1 MAQGRAQDR
10 LQQPFFQIG
19 DGCVVVEQAHIGV
32 RFQQGGHLGEQGE
45 EFFPGLRNIA
55 FRQTNPLKGGGI
67 VSEAIE
73 VHGDR
78 HGQQRAI
85 PGDPFLDFRIHACH
99 AALQKT
105 AAGKIQQISPLVG
118 GLVIPAANGGHIDVH
133 IAGLVEHVCQEIARI
148 AAPFYGYMRIR
159 LCEIQICPVK

>member
-32 RFQQGGHLGEQGE
+32 RCVVVEQAHIGVRFQQGGHLGEQGE
-45 EFFPGLRNIA
+45 EFFPGLRNVA
-55 FRQTNPLKGGGI
+55 FRQTNPLKGSGI

-85 PGDPFLDFRIHACH
+85 PGGPFLDFRIHARH
-99 AALQKT
+99 AALQKI
-105 AAGKIQQISPLVG
+105 AAGKIQQISPSVL
-118 GLVIPAANGGHIDVH
+118 
-133 IAGLVEHVCQEIARI
+133 RI
-148 AAPFYGYMRIR
+148 YADKT
-159 LCEIQICPVK
+159 V